1 MNSDEVISDLLL
13 RWEQL
18 REQGIDISVRE
29 LCSHS
34 PQFIPEL
41 EEQVRALLV
50 MDALVD
56 APRLAE
62 LESKINS
69 SDSRTTTSS
78 MSTHAT
84 YSILRSHAKGGLGE
98 VFVAR
103 DERLG
108 RDVALKVIRQPYDRD
123 PQRMQRFIREAE
135 ITSQL
140 EHPGIVPVH
149 GIGRD
154 NSGRLCYTMR
164 MIGGDTLQQ
173 AINQFHR
180 APILVRKDRSQH
192 LALRQLIGR
201 FVSVCNTIA
210 YAHSQG
216 VIHRDLK
223 PTNIML
229 GKFGETLVVD
239 WGLAKK
245 LDDGYSL
252 NENGKDVNN
261 FPDTAS
267 EPNYAELE
275 TRDEHDQLTMP
286 GTLIGTPAYM
296 SPEQSRGEWIAVG
309 PASDIYSLGTT
320 LYVMLTGRAPF
331 AGRNIAE
338 LKEKLQRGDFLPPH
352 SVQPNVARPLESI
365 CMKAMALDPKDRYST
380 ALEMA
385 EDFERWL
392 ADESVSSHRESWL
405 EESCRWMRRHRSAMT
420 SVAASGLVA
429 LVGLAGFLVT
439 MSLTNDR
446 LRTAYR
452 QEGQAKTEALNSAEI
467 AMKNAELAGQQS
479 ELALRSLQ
487 SVTFDIQRQLKH
499 VPAAHKVRRSLLDT
513 ALKGL
518 AEVAATLELRP
529 KVDHSLLVAHR
540 DLGDILFE
548 VGSDEKTGGIEAAR
562 EQFQRA
568 LDIARLLTADNPND
582 RDSQRELARC
592 YDRLGDIDLR
602 NSAVAA
608 GRDHY
613 QQSLVVREKL
623 QSDHPEDAQTN
634 LEVSIS
640 LNKLGE
646 VTLQM
651 GEVESARDYY
661 AQALEL
667 RRRYTNDS
675 GSGERARELAVSLS
689 KLGLVTL
696 KLGNAKQAF
705 ELFQSGWE
713 ICLERSNL
721 YANDFLVQR
730 DLSKSLGYLGEVSL
744 ALGNL
749 QGAANYYGQSLDIDS
764 VQAAADPANALA
776 QRDVM
781 QSSLDLAHVL
791 AKLGQPD
798 EACSHLQ
805 QAVDI
810 CEKLVASDPSDS
822 RGQRDL
828 ALAYN
833 SLADAYLTAQRHQ
846 DAIASCEKS
855 LEICKKRVDA
865 DPSDLRAPRDVAIAL
880 TKLGDGLLASKQ
892 VDRALMNYR
901 AAIAIHLERSAANPS
916 NTMIQSNLAAY
927 YQRVGVAC
935 RQADRFEEASGH
947 YRQALQIAD
956 KLTTEHPDNIPFHV
970 LRITVLHS
978 LGLLDQTQH
987 KFAEAYKW
995 CSQGRD
1001 LAKLLTDDGKLVGDD
1016 ATWVPY
1022 FDDAIKQCR
1031 EDERTFTEST
1041 IAPKPLS

>member
-62 LESKINS
+62 LESKINC
-69 SDSRTTTSS
+69 SDSRTTTS
-78 MSTHAT
+78 
-84 YSILRSHAKGGLGE
+84 
-98 VFVAR
+98 
-103 DERLG
+103 
-108 RDVALKVIRQPYDRD
+108 
-123 PQRMQRFIREAE
+123 
-135 ITSQL
+135 
-140 EHPGIVPVH
+140 
-149 GIGRD
+149 
-154 NSGRLCYTMR
+154 RLCYTMR

-173 AINQFHR
+173 AIDQFHR

-296 SPEQSRGEWIAVG
+296 SPEQSRGEWNAVG

-380 ALEMA
+380 ALAMA
-385 EDFERWL
+385 EDLDRWL

-452 QEGQAKTEALNSAEI
+452 QEGQAKTEALNNAEI
-467 AMKNAELAGQQS
+467 ATKNAELAGQQS

-487 SVTFDIQRQLKH
+487 SVTFDIQRQ
-499 VPAAHKVRRSLLDT
+499 RST
-513 ALKGL
+513 FQRHIRF
-518 AEVAATLELRP
+518 VAAY
-529 KVDHSLLVAHR
+529 S
-540 DLGDILFE
+540 IL
-548 VGSDEKTGGIEAAR
+548 
-562 EQFQRA
+562 
-568 LDIARLLTADNPND
+568 P
-582 RDSQRELARC
+582 
-592 YDRLGDIDLR
+592 
-602 NSAVAA
+602 
-608 GRDHY
+608 
-613 QQSLVVREKL
+613 
-623 QSDHPEDAQTN
+623 
-634 LEVSIS
+634 
-640 LNKLGE
+640 
-646 VTLQM
+646 
-651 GEVESARDYY
+651 
-661 AQALEL
+661 
-667 RRRYTNDS
+667 
-675 GSGERARELAVSLS
+675 
-689 KLGLVTL
+689 
-696 KLGNAKQAF
+696 
-705 ELFQSGWE
+705 
-713 ICLERSNL
+713 
-721 YANDFLVQR
+721 
-730 DLSKSLGYLGEVSL
+730 
-744 ALGNL
+744 
-749 QGAANYYGQSLDIDS
+749 
-764 VQAAADPANALA
+764 
-776 QRDVM
+776 
-781 QSSLDLAHVL
+781 
-791 AKLGQPD
+791 
-798 EACSHLQ
+798 
-805 QAVDI
+805 
-810 CEKLVASDPSDS
+810 
-822 RGQRDL
+822 
-828 ALAYN
+828 
-833 SLADAYLTAQRHQ
+833 
-846 DAIASCEKS
+846 
-855 LEICKKRVDA
+855 
-865 DPSDLRAPRDVAIAL
+865 
-880 TKLGDGLLASKQ
+880 
-892 VDRALMNYR
+892 
-901 AAIAIHLERSAANPS
+901 
-916 NTMIQSNLAAY
+916 
-927 YQRVGVAC
+927 
-935 RQADRFEEASGH
+935 
-947 YRQALQIAD
+947 
-956 KLTTEHPDNIPFHV
+956 
-970 LRITVLHS
+970 
-978 LGLLDQTQH
+978 
-987 KFAEAYKW
+987 
-995 CSQGRD
+995 
-1001 LAKLLTDDGKLVGDD
+1001 
-1016 ATWVPY
+1016 
-1022 FDDAIKQCR
+1022 
-1031 EDERTFTEST
+1031 
-1041 IAPKPLS
+1041 